1 MKWEGKQGWGR
12 AAGVRVVMGRAKLGT
27 AGTSGVS
34 GSGRAQ
40 LTPVE
45 FMGGL
50 AATSELGQA
59 GPGERV
65 SVAPS
70 PTHRRDFYVW
80 SSKTSLPCHSLHP
93 VSETSREP
101 GRGSSWLCRTATSR
115 QPPSLGPCAR
125 GSRWPR
131 GDTRGSPSD
140 DQPSHGPQPLE
151 S

>member
-50 AATSELGQA
+50 AATSKLGQA

-70 PTHRRDFYVW
+70 PTHRCDFYVW
-80 SSKTSLPCHSLHP
+80 SSNIITLPFPSPCFRNF
-93 VSETSREP
+93 ERA

-131 GDTRGSPSD
+131 GDTWGSPSD

>member
-70 PTHRRDFYVW
+70 PTHRCDFYVW
-80 SSKTSLPCHSLHP
+80 SSNIITLPFPSPCFRNFERAEEGLLMAVSDRHLPPASKSRALRKGLQVAQRRHSGQ
-93 VSETSREP
+93 SF
-101 GRGSSWLCRTATSR
+101 
-115 QPPSLGPCAR
+115 
-125 GSRWPR
+125 
-131 GDTRGSPSD
+131 
-140 DQPSHGPQPLE
+140 
-151 S
+151 